1 MKPLTSFAH
10 LPEGETY
17 ENTYGAWLNLFRA
30 VAEAEEKPSL
40 FEVPASWA
48 PLLFYLGADIQTV
61 RSHFPEDKLTDFL
74 PLDLEVAEA
83 RGMLRELVEVYS
95 ALRPELVD
103 ALYKSDVEWY
113 TVGRRHHCM
122 KLDFKVT
129 CNGSFFRP
137 EVMKYLRE
145 TLPSYQ
151 QTKNKC
157 VIVPC
162 AADKPYPAPL
172 HRAVRENITEDYEII
187 VASGVLGLIPE
198 SLWGRAPNYD
208 SGMPYEWRVMQSVL
222 EFFDEHRYD
231 RILVYSEYNAL
242 AIKKG
247 LRDASLGPPTVVFL
261 FQPRYYDAY
270 ENLLDPKHLAR
281 LREAAK

>member
-1 MKPLTSFAH
+1 MPPIMSLAQ
-10 LPEGETY
+10 LPEGVTY
-17 ENTYGAWLNLFRA
+17 ENTYGAWLEIFRH
-30 VAEAEEKPSL
+30 VAETSDKREL
-40 FEVPASWA
+40 YDVPASWA
-48 PLLFYLGADIQTV
+48 PFLYYLGATIKTT
-61 RSHFPEDKLTDFL
+61 RTHFPEDKLTDFL

-113 TVGRRHHCM
+113 TVGRRHRD
-122 KLDFKVT
+122 KTAFKVT

-137 EVMKYLRE
+137 EVMRYLRE
-145 TLPSYQ
+145 TLPSYR
-151 QTKNKC
+151 QTKRKC

-172 HRAVRENITEDYEII
+172 HAAVRENITDEYEII
-187 VASGVLGLIPE
+187 VASGVLGLVPE
-198 SLWGRAPNYD
+198 SLWGRAPDYD
-208 SGMPYEWRVMQSVL
+208 SGLPYEWRVMQSVL

-231 RILVYSEYNAL
+231 RVLVYSEYNAL

-247 LRDASLGPPTVVFL
+247 LRDANLGPPTVVFL

-281 LREAAK
+281 LKEAAK